1 MKIDTWEGIILT
13 SMHNN
18 QYITTVIDSSVIM
31 KIKFIVYLWFGLYT
45 EIITEMMKI
54 SLSSFWELS
63 TPLSSII
70 SKLLKILNKKFSFPT
85 R

>member
-18 QYITTVIDSSVIM
+18 QYIMTVIDSSVIM

-45 EIITEMMKI
+45 EIITEMMKV

>member
-45 EIITEMMKI
+45 KIITEMMKV

>member
-45 EIITEMMKI
+45 EIITEMMKV